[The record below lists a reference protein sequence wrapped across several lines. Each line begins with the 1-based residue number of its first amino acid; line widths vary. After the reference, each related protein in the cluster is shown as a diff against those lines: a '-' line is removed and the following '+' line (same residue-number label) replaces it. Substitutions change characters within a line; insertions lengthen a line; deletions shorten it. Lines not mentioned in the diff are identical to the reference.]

1 MPIVTKFVRVVTHY
15 KKVTPSKSRDLVIFI
30 FSYESCWFRAQPPK
44 LSQTSTCTCV
54 ERITLYNCL
63 NSLGSPY
70 MGYRGIRSKKI
81 FYRIQTV
88 KRIQLFVAIKENF
101 SNLFLI

>member
-1 MPIVTKFVRVVTHY
+1 MPIVTKFVRMVAHY

-44 LSQTSTCTCV
+44 LSQTSTFTCV

-70 MGYRGIRSKKI
+70 MGYRGIRSKKY
-81 FYRIQTV
+81 FTEF
-88 KRIQLFVAIKENF
+88 KQLKEF
-101 SNLFLI
+101 SYLLL